1 MKIDLTQTHDV
12 EGAFNSIDWSDI
24 KTKYHDPATLY
35 AFSVLNGTKLA
46 GYKIKLASFR
56 HLMDLKRQGQPD
68 FPYHYDVEEAN
79 RLLTFAKICPNVDT
93 GAD

>member
-35 AFSVLNGTKLA
+35 TFSVLNGTKLA
-46 GYKIKLASFR
+46 GYKIKLASM
-56 HLMDLKRQGQPD
+56 LQG
-68 FPYHYDVEEAN
+68 
-79 RLLTFAKICPNVDT
+79 RLWCILLHQIL
-93 GAD
+93 